1 MAIGVNIKYYIPE
14 DEYQYTKLTYKKDL
28 IPESVNDG
36 TIVNLDPTPDQQIV
50 NDLEEGQV
58 YYFIIYT
65 DKSESPYV
73 KYESPQD
80 DPNTPFKEMIE
91 IQKQV
96 GEDEF
101 RTVYSWFGKW
111 GKSDEIEVNKYG
123 VTKQQESITIMEG
136 VTPMKYGKVQQQ
148 DNIVITEDKD
158 PMKYGLVSQQ
168 DNIIFTDYKG
178 SYDEVSVSASDT
190 IIISEIVT
198 QQTTTNEVAS
208 NIINFT
214 EEASA
219 EIVTEEE

>member
-36 TIVNLDPTPDQQIV
+36 TIVNLDPTSDQQIV

-101 RTVYSWFGKW
+101 RTVHSWFGKW
-111 GKSDEIEVNKYG
+111 GKLDDIQIVKYG
-123 VTKQQESITIMEG
+123 V
-136 VTPMKYGKVQQQ
+136 VTETNNVNIQMIEQVDKYKLVQQQ
-148 DNIVITEDKD
+148 EDVTVIESVSPEVKEDVITSET
-158 PMKYGLVSQQ
+158 V
-168 DNIIFTDYKG
+168 NII
-178 SYDEVSVSASDT
+178 ET
-190 IIISEIVT
+190 ISQE
-198 QQTTTNEVAS
+198 TTTNPTNQDNVIVS
-208 NIINFT
+208 D
-214 EEASA
+214 SVDA